1 MPQIMQMYL
10 EEPPGWWI
18 NPVQAGVKR
27 RKKKDNLKKQ
37 SRSQG
42 MW

>member
-10 EEPPGWWI
+10 EEPPRWWI

-27 RKKKDNLKKQ
+27 RKKRANLKK
-37 SRSQG
+37 
-42 MW
+42 